1 MKRVKMMIQCLRNL
15 IKKNFFNSQKS
26 DINHDCKN
34 AFSFDLKKGDLNS
47 NEEAEEYL
55 NNYKTTTRWQTV

>member
-15 IKKNFFNSQKS
+15 LKKNFFNSQKS
-26 DINHDCKN
+26 DINHDCKSV
-34 AFSFDLKKGDLNS
+34 FSFDLKKGDLNS